1 MNKQGDDI
9 KKNTPRYQNDIT
21 LLYIHYIYKSSQSV
35 RRKYKLNTH
44 AITILVACYLY
55 SKYENSLFNQSA
67 IVFYLRVYS
76 SVRIKKYLGILVD
89 IGLITQRCVN
99 KYSLTDSGIQ
109 AINEISHNSESLIYE
124 FCSKYNLE
132 L

>member
-1 MNKQGDDI
+1 M
-9 KKNTPRYQNDIT
+9 
-21 LLYIHYIYKSSQSV
+21 
-35 RRKYKLNTH
+35 
-44 AITILVACYLY
+44 VACYLY

-89 IGLITQRCVN
+89 IGLITQRGGN
-99 KYSLTDSGIQ
+99 KYGMTDLGIQ
-109 AINEISHNSESLIYE
+109 SINEISHNSESLIYE
-124 FCSKYNLE
+124 FCNKYNLE